1 MPRESAG
8 RAIYN
13 KIRRGFS
20 MVELMVVVAII
31 AILTAMAAPA
41 YQDYTIR
48 AKVSELVAA
57 ASAFKGAIA
66 SKANADIT
74 LASAGVGLT
83 LIPFSGKITG
93 GAVNDAGTITV
104 AGSNTSVGTAV
115 TIVLRPSLAAGG
127 KIIWECTAG
136 AITAG
141 TAAQFKYVPAE
152 CRN

>member
-1 MPRESAG
+1 
-8 RAIYN
+8 
-13 KIRRGFS
+13 

-31 AILTAMAAPA
+31 AILAAMAAPA

-66 SKANADIT
+66 AKANADMT

-83 LIPFSGKITG
+83 ITVVGKITG

-104 AGSNTSVGTAV
+104 AGNNASVGTAV

-127 KIIWECTAG
+127 QIIWECSAG
-136 AITAG
+136 QVAPG
-141 TAAQFKYVPAE
+141 VAAQFKYVPAE